1 MCRGCA
7 EDPLLAARCR
17 ERRAE
22 LLRRIY
28 LFEDLSAEHLDA
40 VLGSMRESALPADH
54 WLHLCHDA
62 AESFY
67 LVIKGEIALLRHSA
81 EGDEF
86 IVAIVGPGELFAED
100 LVVLDEARHTT
111 SARTLGPC
119 QVAAF
124 DRRRFRRLLERE
136 PQLLHKLL
144 HTLHRRNTILL
155 DELERV
161 TMQSASERLM
171 AFLEA
176 QAASGLATPLRMPKR
191 VLAAKLSIRPETLSR
206 VLGRLKECRRI
217 REVDGCI
224 LLTGVQGDSC
234 ADCED
239 CPARLWGCPGPRRAP
254 LSVSPAD
261 AQLGQR

>member
-7 EDPLLAARCR
+7 EDPLLAARCQ

-28 LFEDLSAEHLDA
+28 LFEDLRAEHLDA
-40 VLGSMRESALPADH
+40 VLGSMRETALPADH

-67 LVIKGEIALLRHSA
+67 LVIEGEIALLRHSA

-161 TMQSASERLM
+161 TTRSASERLV

-176 QAASGLATPLRMPKR
+176 QAAGGATASLRIPKR
-191 VLAAKLSIRPETLSR
+191 VLASKLSIRPETLSR
-206 VLGRLKECRRI
+206 VLGRLKQCRRI
-217 REVDGCI
+217 HEVDGCI
-224 LLTGVQGDSC
+224 LLTDAQDGLC
-234 ADCED
+234 AGCED

-254 LSVSPAD
+254 LAVAATSIEM
-261 AQLGQR
+261 LRR

>member
-7 EDPLLAARCR
+7 EDPLLASRCR
-17 ERRAE
+17 ERRAQ

-28 LFEDLSAEHLDA
+28 LFEDLSPEHLDE
-40 VLGSMRESALPADH
+40 VLGYMREIALPADH
-54 WLHLCHDA
+54 WLHLCHDP

-67 LVIKGEIALLRHSA
+67 LVTEGEVALLRHSA

-86 IVAIVGPGELFAED
+86 IVALVGPGELFAED
-100 LVVLDEARHTT
+100 LVVLEEARHTT
-111 SARTLGPC
+111 SARTLGTG

-161 TMQSASERLM
+161 TMRSASERLM

-176 QAASGLATPLRMPKR
+176 QTVSGAAAPLRIPKR
-191 VLAAKLSIRPETLSR
+191 VLASKLSIRPETLSR

-217 REVDGCI
+217 QEVDGCI
-224 LLTGVQGDSC
+224 LLTDAHDRLC
-234 ADCED
+234 AGCED
-239 CPARLWGCPGPRRAP
+239 CPARLWGCPGPRRTP
-254 LSVSPAD
+254 LPVA
-261 AQLGQR
+261 AEAVETMRR

>member
-40 VLGSMRESALPADH
+40 VLGSMRETALPADH

-67 LVIKGEIALLRHSA
+67 LMIEGEIALLRHSA

-119 QVAAF
+119 QVATF
-124 DRRRFRRLLERE
+124 DRRRFRHLLERE

-161 TMQSASERLM
+161 TTRNASERLV

-176 QAASGLATPLRMPKR
+176 QAASDAAAPLRIPKR
-191 VLAAKLSIRPETLSR
+191 VLASKLSIRPETLSR

-217 REVDGCI
+217 QEVDGCI
-224 LLTGVQGDSC
+224 LLTEAHDDLC
-234 ADCED
+234 AGCAD

-254 LSVSPAD
+254 LPAT
-261 AQLGQR
+261 AEAVETMRR

>member
-7 EDPLLAARCR
+7 EDPLLASRCR

-28 LFEDLSAEHLDA
+28 LFEDLQPAHLDE
-40 VLGSMRESALPADH
+40 VLGQMREIALPAEH
-54 WLHLCHDA
+54 WLHLCHDP

-67 LVIKGEIALLRHSA
+67 LVMEGEVALLRHSE

-100 LVVLDEARHTT
+100 LVALDEANHTT
-111 SARTLGPC
+111 SARTLAPG

-124 DRRRFRRLLERE
+124 DRRRFRRLLARE
-136 PQLLHKLL
+136 PQLVDKLL
-144 HTLHRRNTILL
+144 HTLHRRNAILL

-161 TMQSASERLM
+161 TTRNASERLVS
-171 AFLEA
+171 FLET
-176 QAASGLATPLRMPKR
+176 QAASGAAAPLRIPKR
-191 VLAAKLSIRPETLSR
+191 VLASKLSIRPETLSR

-217 REVDGCI
+217 QEVDGCI
-224 LLTGVQGDSC
+224 LLTEAHDGLC
-234 ADCED
+234 AGCAD
-239 CPARLWGCPGPRRAP
+239 CPARLWGCPGPRRTP
-254 LSVSPAD
+254 LPVAAASVDTPP
-261 AQLGQR
+261 G